1 MRTLAILGVGCARC
15 DALAENAEKAAQEMG
30 LDYRLVRV
38 SDVEK
43 ILEYDVLMTPAL
55 AIDGEVR
62 IVGIVPSVEEIKR
75 LLG

>member
-1 MRTLAILGVGCARC
+1 
-15 DALAENAEKAAQEMG
+15 
-30 LDYRLVRV
+30 V

-55 AIDGEVR
+55 AIDWEVR

-75 LLG
+75 LLA